1 MATSPETES
10 ELLIAVREIAA
21 TQREMV
27 ALLTAQRS
35 LLEEQVERARSTVA
49 ESIALQRLALRRQQT
64 VTRIAVPGIL
74 ACIAAIGWL
83 VLRYF

>member
-1 MATSPETES
+1 MATSPEAES
-10 ELLIAVREIAA
+10 EPLSAVRGIAA

-35 LLEEQVERARSTVA
+35 LLAEQVERSRNAVA
-49 ESIALQRLALRRQQT
+49 ESIVLQRLALRRQQT

>member
-1 MATSPETES
+1 MATSPETDP
-10 ELLIAVREIAA
+10 ELLMAVREIAA
-21 TQREMV
+21 AQREMV

-35 LLEEQVERARSTVA
+35 LLEEQVERSRNTVA

>member
-1 MATSPETES
+1 MATSPETDP
-10 ELLIAVREIAA
+10 ELLTAVREIAA
-21 TQREMV
+21 AEREMV

-35 LLEEQVERARSTVA
+35 LLEEQVERSRNTIA

-74 ACIAAIGWL
+74 ACLAAIGWL

>member
-1 MATSPETES
+1 MATSPETDP
-10 ELLIAVREIAA
+10 ELLTAVREIAA
-21 TQREMV
+21 AEREMV

-35 LLEEQVERARSTVA
+35 LLEEQVERSRNTVA